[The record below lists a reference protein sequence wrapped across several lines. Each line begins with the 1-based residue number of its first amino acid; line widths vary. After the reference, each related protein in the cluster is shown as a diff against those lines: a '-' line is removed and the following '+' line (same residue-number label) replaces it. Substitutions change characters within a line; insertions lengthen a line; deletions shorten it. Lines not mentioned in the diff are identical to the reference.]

1 MLQHGVAIE
10 YAPSPILSAVQAR
23 VLPHQAQKCI
33 DPYLQAPPSLVRPP
47 PPTNLLAVRPL
58 AVCPIVTTFSIL
70 QIPAGPRPL
79 TAQTLNAHKS
89 TLQRF
94 SVHCVRNVSRGPTT
108 SGRICAPTQT
118 NAHLYAVFAAKRSL
132 VSMTVSAT
140 KDYTR
145 ERRSLSAAVI

>member
-1 MLQHGVAIE
+1 MSQHGVAIG
-10 YAPSPILSAVQAR
+10 YAPSPILLAVQAR

-33 DPYLQAPPSLVRPP
+33 DPYLQALPSPVLPPLPA
-47 PPTNLLAVRPL
+47 NLPAVRPL
-58 AVCPIVTTFSIL
+58 AVCPIVTTFSISR
-70 QIPAGPRPL
+70 IPAAPRPL
-79 TAQTLNAHKS
+79 TAQTLSAHKS

-94 SVHCVRNVSRGPTT
+94 SVHCVRNVSRAPTI

-132 VSMTVSAT
+132 VSMTASAT

-145 ERRSLSAAVI
+145 ERRSLSAAAI